1 MAFHLSKNRFLN
13 SNSMTSSF
21 QIARIYTSSVTFLGK
36 PHRRTSLTA
45 TGAQKFVKDLNEEER
60 TLLMTALSK
69 RNNFLAMQAGLPLVQ
84 QPSIQEL
91 YKLGKK
97 KFFIGYWHF
106 YQLPGFFMHYYKHQ
120 LINLGLHQSLPFVG
134 FGFLDNLIMIVA
146 GEYIDASIGLYK
158 TLDWILAKITN
169 K

>member
-13 SNSMTSSF
+13 SNSMTSF
-21 QIARIYTSSVTFLGK
+21 QSARIYTSSVTFLGK

-97 KFFIGYWHF
+97 KNSSATGIFINCLDF
-106 YQLPGFFMHYYKHQ
+106 VCITII
-120 LINLGLHQSLPFVG
+120 INLGLHQSLPFVG

>member
-1 MAFHLSKNRFLN
+1 
-13 SNSMTSSF
+13 MT
-21 QIARIYTSSVTFLGK
+21 QTTRRIYTSSITFLGK

-60 TLLMTALSK
+60 SLLMTALSK

-97 KFFIGYWHF
+97 KFH
-106 YQLPGFFMHYYKHQ
+106 
-120 LINLGLHQSLPFVG
+120 
-134 FGFLDNLIMIVA
+134 
-146 GEYIDASIGLYK
+146 
-158 TLDWILAKITN
+158 
-169 K
+169 

>member
-1 MAFHLSKNRFLN
+1 MSNTPAKASGVAIMAFHLSKNRFLN

-97 KFFIGYWHF
+97 IFSLATGIFINCLDF
-106 YQLPGFFMHYYKHQ
+106 LCITIS
-120 LINLGLHQSLPFVG
+120 IN
-134 FGFLDNLIMIVA
+134 
-146 GEYIDASIGLYK
+146 
-158 TLDWILAKITN
+158 
-169 K
+169 